1 MNSGDTTVVNSAGK
15 VTSIPSL
22 PYDNLISMFLTPIF
36 YLVLISASHKCAAST
51 RSGMVTLSLI
61 VCIPW
66 SAIPTTTELIPLSL
80 KTFPSVPPPEGFII
94 GSSPRVDNADITL
107 DVAGSSEVRV

>member
-1 MNSGDTTVVNSAGK
+1 MNSGDTTVVRSFGK
-15 VTSIPSL
+15 VTSRPFL
-22 PYDNLISMFLTPIF
+22 PYDNLISMFLTSIF

-51 RSGMVTLSLI
+51 RSGIVTLSLI
-61 VCIPW
+61 VCMPW
-66 SAIPTTTELIPLSL
+66 SAMPTTTELIPLSL
-80 KTFPSVPPPEGFII
+80 NTFPSVPPPEGFMI